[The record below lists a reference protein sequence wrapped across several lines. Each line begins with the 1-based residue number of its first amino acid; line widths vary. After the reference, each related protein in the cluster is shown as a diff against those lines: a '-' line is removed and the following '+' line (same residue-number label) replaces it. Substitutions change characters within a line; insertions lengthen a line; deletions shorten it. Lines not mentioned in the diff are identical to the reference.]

1 MDITNCPECGKLF
14 KKVGKK
20 ICPECIQKEE
30 EDFLKVKQY
39 LDDNPG
45 ATVPVVAEE
54 TEVSEKRINNF
65 IREGRLEA
73 SSFENISVS
82 CMSCGA
88 PTKRGKYC
96 SDCTGK
102 LQSDLEK
109 AMGEKKEE
117 KKEDDDR
124 PKEGGKI
131 HIRDR
136 FKDK

>member
-14 KKVGKK
+14 KKMTKK

-30 EDFLKVKQY
+30 DAFLKVKQY

-45 ATVPVVAEE
+45 ATVPEVSEE
-54 TEVSEKRINNF
+54 TEVSEKKINQF
-65 IREGRLEA
+65 IREGRLE
-73 SSFENISVS
+73 STSFENISAP
-82 CMSCGA
+82 CMSCGK
-88 PTKRGKYC
+88 PTKTGKYC

-117 KKEDDDR
+117 KEEEK

-136 FKDK
+136 FRDK

>member
-14 KKVGKK
+14 KKVSKK

-30 EDFLKVKQY
+30 DNFLEVKKY

-45 ATVPVVAEE
+45 ATVPEISEE
-54 TEVSEKRINNF
+54 TEVSEKKINQF
-65 IREGRLEA
+65 IREGRLQA
-73 SSFENISVS
+73 TSFENISVP

-88 PTKRGKYC
+88 PTKKGKYC

-102 LQSDLEK
+102 LQSELEK
-109 AMGEKKEE
+109 AMDE
-117 KKEDDDR
+117 KKEDKKSDK
-124 PKEGGKI
+124 KEGGKI

-136 FKDK
+136 FIDK